1 MLKVSIE
8 KHKANVEVLLEKTA
22 GILQNILIHLETI
35 EKELAI
41 IAEYDDE
48 LEMLNK
54 YFKKKGLSNNNEI
67 YTFENTKTGKVY
79 DDMMSIAEKEDFL
92 KKNKH
97 IKQSSLTI
105 NISSGVR
112 GMGGM
117 KNDGGWKDN
126 LSRIADGHQIDVAQQ
141 HKKRSIK
148 EVKTQQ
154 VVEKHRRRQRGK
166 K

>member
-1 MLKVSIE
+1 MP
-8 KHKANVEVLLEKTA
+8 
-22 GILQNILIHLETI
+22 
-35 EKELAI
+35 
-41 IAEYDDE
+41 
-48 LEMLNK
+48 
-54 YFKKKGLSNNNEI
+54 I
-67 YTFENTKTGKVY
+67 YTFENIKTGKVY
-79 DDMMSIAEKEDFL
+79 DDMMSIAEKETFL

-97 IKQSSLTI
+97 IKQRLTSL

-126 LSRIADGHQIDVAQQ
+126 LSRIADAHPNSAFAQQ

>member
-1 MLKVSIE
+1 MP
-8 KHKANVEVLLEKTA
+8 
-22 GILQNILIHLETI
+22 
-35 EKELAI
+35 
-41 IAEYDDE
+41 
-48 LEMLNK
+48 
-54 YFKKKGLSNNNEI
+54 I
-67 YTFENTKTGKVY
+67 YTLENIKTGKVY
-79 DDMMSIAEKEDFL
+79 DDMMSIAEKETFL

-97 IKQSSLTI
+97 IKQRVTSL

-126 LSRIADGHQIDVAQQ
+126 LSRIADAHPNSALAQQ

>member
-1 MLKVSIE
+1 MP
-8 KHKANVEVLLEKTA
+8 
-22 GILQNILIHLETI
+22 
-35 EKELAI
+35 
-41 IAEYDDE
+41 
-48 LEMLNK
+48 
-54 YFKKKGLSNNNEI
+54 I

-79 DDMMSIAEKEDFL
+79 DDMMSISEKESFL

-97 IKQSSLTI
+97 IKQMLTTI

-112 GMGGM
+112 GVNM

-126 LSRIADGHQIDVAQQ
+126 LSRIAEAHPNSELAKQP
-141 HKKRSIK
+141 KRRSTK

-154 VVEKHRRRQRGK
+154 VVEIHRRRQRGK

>member
-1 MLKVSIE
+1 MP
-8 KHKANVEVLLEKTA
+8 
-22 GILQNILIHLETI
+22 
-35 EKELAI
+35 
-41 IAEYDDE
+41 
-48 LEMLNK
+48 
-54 YFKKKGLSNNNEI
+54 I
-67 YTFENTKTGKVY
+67 YTFENIKTGKVY
-79 DDMMSIAEKEDFL
+79 DDMMSIAEKETFL

-97 IKQSSLTI
+97 IKQRLTSL

-126 LSRIADGHQIDVAQQ
+126 LSRIAEAHPNSELAKQ
-141 HKKRSIK
+141 HKRRSTK

-154 VVEKHRRRQRGK
+154 VVEKHRKRQRGK

>member
-1 MLKVSIE
+1 MP
-8 KHKANVEVLLEKTA
+8 
-22 GILQNILIHLETI
+22 
-35 EKELAI
+35 
-41 IAEYDDE
+41 
-48 LEMLNK
+48 
-54 YFKKKGLSNNNEI
+54 I

-79 DDMMSIAEKEDFL
+79 DDMMSIAEKETFL
-92 KKNKH
+92 KRNKH
-97 IKQSSLTI
+97 IKQRLTSL

-126 LSRIADGHQIDVAQQ
+126 LSRIAEAHPNSELAKQ
-141 HKKRSIK
+141 HKRRSTK

-166 K
+166 Q

>member
-1 MLKVSIE
+1 MP
-8 KHKANVEVLLEKTA
+8 
-22 GILQNILIHLETI
+22 
-35 EKELAI
+35 
-41 IAEYDDE
+41 
-48 LEMLNK
+48 
-54 YFKKKGLSNNNEI
+54 I

-79 DDMMSIAEKEDFL
+79 DDMMSIAEKETFL

-97 IKQSSLTI
+97 IKQRLTSL

-126 LSRIADGHQIDVAQQ
+126 LSRIADAHPNSPLAKQ

-154 VVEKHRRRQRGK
+154 VVAKHRRRQQGK

>member
-1 MLKVSIE
+1 MP
-8 KHKANVEVLLEKTA
+8 
-22 GILQNILIHLETI
+22 
-35 EKELAI
+35 
-41 IAEYDDE
+41 
-48 LEMLNK
+48 
-54 YFKKKGLSNNNEI
+54 I
-67 YTFENTKTGKVY
+67 YTFENIKTGKVH
-79 DDMMSIAEKEDFL
+79 DDMMSIAEKETFL

-97 IKQSSLTI
+97 IKQRLTSL

-126 LSRIADGHQIDVAQQ
+126 LSRIADAHPNSALAQQ

>member
-1 MLKVSIE
+1 MP
-8 KHKANVEVLLEKTA
+8 
-22 GILQNILIHLETI
+22 
-35 EKELAI
+35 
-41 IAEYDDE
+41 
-48 LEMLNK
+48 
-54 YFKKKGLSNNNEI
+54 I

-79 DDMMSIAEKEDFL
+79 DDMMTIAEKETFL

-97 IKQSSLTI
+97 IKQRLTSL

-126 LSRIADGHQIDVAQQ
+126 LSRIAEAHPTSELANQ

-154 VVEKHRRRQRGK
+154 VIEKHRKRQQGK